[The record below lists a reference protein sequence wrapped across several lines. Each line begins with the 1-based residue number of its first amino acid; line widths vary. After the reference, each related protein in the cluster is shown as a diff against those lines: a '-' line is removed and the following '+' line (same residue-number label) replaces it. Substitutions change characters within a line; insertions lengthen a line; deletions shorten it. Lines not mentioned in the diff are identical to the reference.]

1 MATMTT
7 VGELMTDYPVVTG
20 IDSRLADAAEAMQLY
35 HVTGLPV
42 CDRSGHL
49 VGVLSQTD
57 MVRVMAAGPLLA
69 SWDRL
74 TVRHV
79 MTCPAITVESGTP
92 LLEAGRLMRRTQV
105 HRLIVL
111 GADGETPIG
120 VLSMSDLVCW
130 VIDLS
135 EPGPSVWD
143 PPQRLAVS

>member
-7 VGELMTDYPVVTG
+7 VGELMTDYPVVVGT
-20 IDSRLADAAEAMQLY
+20 DCRLSDAAEAMQLY

-57 MVRVMAAGPLLA
+57 MVRVMAADRLLA
-69 SWDRL
+69 TWDRL

-79 MTCPAITVESGTP
+79 MTRPAITVGSGTP
-92 LLEAGRLMRRTQV
+92 LLEAGRLMRRTRI

-111 GADGETPIG
+111 GTDGETPIG
-120 VLSMSDLVCW
+120 VLSMSDLVGW

-135 EPGPSVWD
+135 EPGPSVGE
-143 PPQRLAVS
+143 PPQRLAAN